1 MVMNIKHT
9 FILLLAILAC
19 SCTKDTD
26 EVGAPILFSIDGGLD
41 VELTKSAINADNLA
55 FNTIKVYAEKD
66 ASAITDAKT
75 AIISKPNSYWNYS
88 NNMTWDDGHAY
99 SFRGYAYSTAGF
111 SSIADNGLTFTVQ
124 QSTSYNDANLRDFII
139 SSRVVVSAE
148 ESRRHPVVSLEFD
161 HVLPAIQVYVT
172 RSENIRTAKVTKIT
186 LSNLF
191 SKATMRYSEK
201 DDIWTTEIDASN
213 KRTASYSVSNAGFYV
228 GTDKSST
235 DAMMNI
241 ISVPQVFDETT
252 ELIITYKVD
261 ERAKDT
267 DKEKLV
273 PHTQEFRLIDYVPE
287 IRSGYRTILHANI
300 DTGIHLSAG
309 IVKWKQV
316 DFIEGTVLPPID
328 RPQEDP
334 PQSD

>member
-41 VELTKSAINADNLA
+41 VELTKSVINTDNLGS
-55 FNTIKVYAEKD
+55 NIIKVYAEKD
-66 ASAITDAKT
+66 AVAMTDANS
-75 AIISKPNSYWNYS
+75 AVISKPNVYWNYI
-88 NNMTWDDGHAY
+88 NDAKWDDGHSY
-99 SFRGYAYSTAGF
+99 SFQGYAYNITSNKFTNVSADGRTF
-111 SSIADNGLTFTVQ
+111 TVTHSSNSIADTYDYV
-124 QSTSYNDANLRDFII
+124 I
-139 SSRVVVSAE
+139 SRKVEVGTAE
-148 ESRRHPVVSLEFD
+148 SCNHPVVGLVFE
-161 HVLPAIQVYVT
+161 HVLPSVEVYVT

-191 SKATMRYSEK
+191 SKATLKYSEK
-201 DDIWTTEIDASN
+201 DDIWTTEIDGSN
-213 KRTASYSVSNAGFYV
+213 TASYSISNNTGYVV

-235 DAMMNI
+235 SAIMSI

-252 ELIITYKVD
+252 ELSITYKVD
-261 ERAKDT
+261 ERAKET
-267 DKEKLV
+267 DRENLV
-273 PHTQEFRLIDYVPE
+273 QHTQTFRLLDYVPE
-287 IRSGYRTILHANI
+287 IRSGYRTILHVNI
-300 DTGIHLSAG
+300 DTGIHLNAG
-309 IVKWKQV
+309 IVKWKEV

-328 RPQEDP
+328 RPQADP